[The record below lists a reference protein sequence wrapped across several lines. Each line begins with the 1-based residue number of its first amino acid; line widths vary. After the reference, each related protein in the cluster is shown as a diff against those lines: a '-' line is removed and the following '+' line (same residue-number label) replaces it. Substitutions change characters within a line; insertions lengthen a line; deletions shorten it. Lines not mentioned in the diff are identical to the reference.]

1 MASEAKPTL
10 LTRTRGFFGGIGKF
24 LREVR
29 AEFRR
34 VQWPDRKQLT
44 SFTVAVVVYVAIVA
58 VFLGLIDLGLSF
70 VIDKIIKA
78 AA

>member
-10 LTRTRGFFGGIGKF
+10 LTRTRGFFSGIGKF

-34 VQWPDRKQLT
+34 VQWHDRKELT
-44 SFTVAVVVYVAIVA
+44 SFTIAVVVYVAIVA
-58 VFLGLIDLGLSF
+58 VFLGLVDLGLSF
-70 VIDKIIKA
+70 VIDKIIRA